1 VAMLDALSSVAEVMV
16 SAFGGA
22 VIGDASTAG
31 VVADGSVSAVAVFV
45 DVDAVVD
52 ELSGLILLSFTSTV
66 GLPCRARPMLA
77 A

>member
-1 VAMLDALSSVAEVMV
+1 MV

-22 VIGDASTAG
+22 VIGEVSAAG
-31 VVADGSVSAVAVFV
+31 VVEVGSADAVAVAV
-45 DVDAVVD
+45 EVVVDAMVGV
-52 ELSGLILLSFTSTV
+52 LSGLILLSFTSTV